1 MKSQAL
7 QTPIEYLKGVGPQRA
22 TLLRQ
27 ELGIETF
34 QDLLHLFPNRYIDR
48 TQYHKISE
56 LQGTATDVQLVGK
69 IVSVKMID
77 QKRGKRLVAT
87 FQDETGVM
95 ELVWFRGHKWIKQ
108 SLELNT
114 PYVAFGRIN
123 HFNGNNSIAHPE
135 LELLNTHE
143 GQLRSLLQPLYPST

>member
-77 QKRGKRLVAT
+77 QKEANVWSRPFRMRLVSWN
-87 FQDETGVM
+87 
-95 ELVWFRGHKWIKQ
+95 L
-108 SLELNT
+108 
-114 PYVAFGRIN
+114 FGSAAISGSSN
-123 HFNGNNSIAHPE
+123 
-135 LELLNTHE
+135 L
-143 GQLRSLLQPLYPST
+143 